1 MEERHEKLRTTMDSL
16 PTQYPSYIL
25 GRRRELGASSEAG
38 NGQATGQVFSAS
50 QDRGDI
56 TRKYMEELMKIRAIL
71 VRFVHINYFG
81 VDNSLTSTLTL
92 LSGGRRGTSL

>member
-1 MEERHEKLRTTMDSL
+1 MKLKGAVRFRGLYT
-16 PTQYPSYIL
+16 IL
-25 GRRRELGASSEAG
+25 TKGKGFELQGMI
-38 NGQATGQVFSAS
+38 
-50 QDRGDI
+50 DRGDI

>member
-1 MEERHEKLRTTMDSL
+1 MKLKGAVRFRGLYT
-16 PTQYPSYIL
+16 IL
-25 GRRRELGASSEAG
+25 TKGKGFELQGMI
-38 NGQATGQVFSAS
+38 
-50 QDRGDI
+50 DHGDI

>member
-1 MEERHEKLRTTMDSL
+1 MEERSGKLRTTMDSL

-50 QDRGDI
+50 QDHGQVVI
-56 TRKYMEELMKIRAIL
+56 IWSPPLW
-71 VRFVHINYFG
+71 VHK
-81 VDNSLTSTLTL
+81 VKDDDVKDP
-92 LSGGRRGTSL
+92 GRT